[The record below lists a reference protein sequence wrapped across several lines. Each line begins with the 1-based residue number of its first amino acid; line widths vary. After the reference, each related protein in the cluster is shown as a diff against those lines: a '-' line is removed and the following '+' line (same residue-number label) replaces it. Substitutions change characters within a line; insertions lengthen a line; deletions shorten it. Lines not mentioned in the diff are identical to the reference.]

1 MGKPFLEKLT
11 EVIRLN
17 NSLVCVGL
25 DSELS
30 ALPASMRG
38 SADPQFEFNR
48 AIIDATKDF
57 VCAYK
62 PNMAFYEAEGSVG
75 LEALRR
81 TIAYIPPHIP
91 VILDAKRGDIGNT
104 SRLYAKACFDDL
116 GVDAVTL
123 HGYMGSDTVTPF
135 LEYDGKG
142 VFVLVKTSNPSAVEL
157 EDIVAHDGRKLYL
170 HVAQKCEEWNR
181 ISNGRCGA
189 VVGATYPEDLRAVR
203 AILKS
208 APILVPGVGAQ
219 GGDLQATLKAGL
231 VQGSGLLINSS
242 RGIIFAS
249 KEANFAE
256 RAAAEAR
263 SFRDLINSHRGAV

>member
-1 MGKPFLEKLT
+1 MGKPFLEKLAD
-11 EVIRLN
+11 VVRSN

-30 ALPASMRG
+30 ALPSTIR
-38 SADPQFEFNR
+38 STPLPQLEFNR

-62 PNMAFYEAEGSVG
+62 PNMAFYEAEGRSG
-75 LEALRR
+75 LEALQK
-81 TIAYIPPHIP
+81 TIAYIPSHIP

-104 SRLYAKACFDDL
+104 SRLYARACFEDL

-123 HGYMGSDTVTPF
+123 HGYMGSDTVAPF
-135 LEYDGKG
+135 FEYEGKG
-142 VFVLVKTSNPSAVEL
+142 VFVLVKTSNPSAVEI

-181 ISNGRCGA
+181 ISKGRCGA

-219 GGDLQATLKAGL
+219 GGDLQATLRAGL

-249 KEANFAE
+249 KEGDFAE
-256 RAAAEAR
+256 RAAVEAR
-263 SFRDLINSHRGAV
+263 SFRDLINSHRGAI